1 MMHGSMNGA
10 SAMEPQLNVAAMV
23 DIVKDLVA
31 GDRFRQQDG
40 AWLRKR
46 AAEAHLNRHEYAALE
61 TLRVRLCELGPA
73 LLNAVV
79 TTTWRS

>member
-10 SAMEPQLNVAAMV
+10 LAPEPQINVAAMA

-31 GDRFRQQDG
+31 ADRFQQQDG

-46 AAEAHLNRHEYAALE
+46 AAEARLNRQEYAALE

-73 LLNAVV
+73 LLDAVV